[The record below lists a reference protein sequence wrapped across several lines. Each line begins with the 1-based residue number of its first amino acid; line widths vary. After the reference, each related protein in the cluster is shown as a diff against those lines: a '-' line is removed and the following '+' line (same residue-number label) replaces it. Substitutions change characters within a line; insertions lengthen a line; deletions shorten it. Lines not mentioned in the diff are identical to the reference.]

1 MPKVTSKTIDMSVL
15 QSLWSA
21 FDAIAHVRPVR
32 DSASYDQMQSLMNI
46 LIETVGDDE
55 DHPLAGLLNSVG
67 DLVSHYEQYHY
78 PIQLSDP
85 RDALRYLM
93 EMKGLKQEDLGQL
106 VPQSN
111 LSAILSGK
119 RKITAQL
126 ARKLDHFFDVNVALF
141 IPR

>member
-1 MPKVTSKTIDMSVL
+1 
-15 QSLWSA
+15 
-21 FDAIAHVRPVR
+21 
-32 DSASYDQMQSLMNI
+32 
-46 LIETVGDDE
+46 
-55 DHPLAGLLNSVG
+55 
-67 DLVSHYEQYHY
+67 
-78 PIQLSDP
+78 
-85 RDALRYLM
+85 M

-126 ARKLDHFFDVNVALF
+126 ARKLAHFFDVNVALF